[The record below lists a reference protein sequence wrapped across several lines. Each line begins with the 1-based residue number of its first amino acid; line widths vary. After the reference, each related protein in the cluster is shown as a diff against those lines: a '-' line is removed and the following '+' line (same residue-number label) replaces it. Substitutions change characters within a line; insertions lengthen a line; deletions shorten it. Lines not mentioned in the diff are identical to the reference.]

1 MDGMSFVEAQMTN
14 GKPVEEAEM
23 PSGPIGEKQ
32 CLEWARILNKYKAGK
47 ALLESRMRENQ
58 QYWRGKHWR
67 QIRAKMVDQPEPTS
81 AWLTNVI
88 LSKHAARMDAYPEAT
103 VLAREIA
110 DEPEASS
117 LTSILP
123 CIMDICEFKKTFS
136 QVGWDKEISCAGAY
150 CITWDANKHNG
161 LGDIDIA
168 PVDLMNLFWEPGIT
182 DIQQSKYL
190 FTVALVDEDNLK
202 AQYPQVANLFKA
214 GGSKVIEPTK
224 YVYEDNIDTTDKE
237 CVVDVYYK
245 RNVNGKTILHY
256 AKFVRDILLYATENE
271 TKPVVDAM
279 GRPVGLPLAERG
291 LYDHGKYPF
300 VIEPVFPVK
309 GSIAG
314 FGYVD
319 ICRDPQ
325 NMIDI
330 MGGAI
335 VKNCIENATPRYFV
349 RTDAGINVE
358 EFSDMTKRIISAN
371 GNLGDDSVKPVQQTA
386 LQGNILNF
394 YQYKIDEMKQTS
406 GNRDA
411 SNGGTESGV
420 TAASALAIMQESG
433 NALSRDENGVA
444 YDAFKDICKF
454 VIELIRQF
462 YDLPRFF
469 RIAGAKGASEYITYT
484 NAHLQEQQSLGPN
497 GQVFYRLPEFDL
509 EVTCSASSEYSA
521 QSQNNLAL
529 QFYQAG
535 FFNPMNAVMALQC
548 LDMMQ
553 FRGKDKMIL
562 GIQQNAMM
570 YQQMMMQQA
579 VSAEPQESGSNAET
593 RAESTADKKQAQ
605 AENLVRGGAQ
615 PR

>member
-1 MDGMSFVEAQMTN
+1 MDGMSFVEAQMAN
-14 GKPVEEAEM
+14 GKDVEARPE
-23 PSGPIGEKQ
+23 PIKPIGEEQ
-32 CLEWARILNKYKAGK
+32 VREWARVLQKYKASK
-47 ALLESRMRENQ
+47 QMLEDRIVENQ

-67 QIRAKMVDQPEPTS
+67 EIRAKMPDQPEPTS
-81 AWLTNVI
+81 AWLTNVV

-103 VLAREIA
+103 VLAREAQDEAEA
-110 DEPEASS
+110 DV
-117 LTSILP
+117 LTSIIP
-123 CIMDICEFKKTFS
+123 CIMDICEFRRTFS

-150 CITWDANKHNG
+150 CITWDASKHNG
-161 LGDIDIA
+161 LGDVDIA
-168 PVDLMNLFWEPGIT
+168 PVDLLNLYWEPGIT
-182 DIQQSKYL
+182 DIQQSKYV
-190 FTVALVDEDNLK
+190 FTVALVDKDVLV
-202 AQYPQVANLFKA
+202 AQYPNISEILNK
-214 GGSKVIEPTK
+214 GGAKVIEPTK
-224 YVYEDNIDTTDKE
+224 YRYEDNIDTTDKE

-245 RNVNGKTILHY
+245 RKINGRTVLQY

-271 TKPVVDAM
+271 TQPVTAPDGTPIGA
-279 GRPVGLPLAERG
+279 PLAERG

-300 VIEPVFPVK
+300 VIEPVYPVK

-325 NMIDI
+325 NLIDI

-349 RTDAGINVE
+349 RSDAGINIHD
-358 EFSDMTKRIISAN
+358 FSDMTKRLIPAD
-371 GNLGDDSVKPVQQTA
+371 GNLGDDSVKPVQQTS

-394 YQYKIDEMKQTS
+394 YQYKIDEMKQTA

-411 SNGGTESGV
+411 STGGTEAGV

-444 YDAFKDICKF
+444 YDAYREICKF

-469 RIAGAKGASEYITYT
+469 RIAGVKGATEYITYT
-484 NAHLQEQQSLGPN
+484 NIHLQEQQSVGP
-497 GQVFYRLPEFDL
+497 GGAVYYRLPEFDL
-509 EVTCSASSEYSA
+509 DVTCSASSEYSA

-553 FRGKDKMIL
+553 FKGKDKMYL
-562 GIQQNAMM
+562 GIQQNAMV
-570 YQQMMMQQA
+570 YQQMMMAQPQQT
-579 VSAEPQESGSNAET
+579 SAENESGASTQSIAE
-593 RAESTADKKQAQ
+593 KKQAQ
-605 AENLVRGGAQ
+605 AENLVRGGAM